1 MKSLKK
7 IIAVFTAVSVMA
19 CCFAGCSGKDE
30 PAADTT
36 VSTTVTTT
44 TQQAVSAVDVSKSAE
59 QEIIS
64 FTGTDKDGN
73 TLNLVPV
80 FDNDGKTIIAGY
92 ITSVTNQAKQ
102 LLNANQYKLLNCV
115 VGASLADG
123 KIVLDTDKNKNLV
136 QIESYS
142 DMQGNLVCIRDTK
155 DLNKNKNTAEF
166 IKIISGIDSNKIK
179 IYMAFAAAGKKYQ
192 TVTISSENKKFY
204 MTDNGKKTE
213 VKVVNALN
221 TAVSRTVSKDAND
234 NKKKSKTTTTKKK
247 TDKKGKTTAPSDGYI
262 NIKLLKNRAAEC
274 NSPNVTLS
282 TGKVVITKGGNYKF
296 TSSTDNW
303 HGQIELRLSNTEKAE
318 LRFEDVKISNDSENI
333 LRIIDTSITSDRS
346 FIEAEA
352 MAGTAADDAIKEVA
366 DNDKAPNV
374 DISFPTGTKS
384 IFETSVNSY
393 TGVIYNEAKLTIK
406 GNGSA
411 QINSTRN
418 ANNCICSTKSITV
431 KNVRLSLTTA
441 QNASTSNLAEST
453 GSAKGIY
460 SYSKVIMESGSLNI
474 KSNGDAIRCDSFTSN
489 GGTTTVKS
497 SACDGIDAD
506 DAIVLSGGTVKSVAL
521 QKSCFKVR
529 RVNNT
534 EKGYNKGIRPGK
546 GDTFKITKG
555 TVIGES
561 KKITTVQKA
570 STQAS
575 ITCKAQKAGKG
586 TAAAAEESKVP
597 IKFNISGLKKS
608 ENECIKF
615 LYSSSGVKAGKNY
628 TVTGGKEP
636 GKVTWNGK
644 VGTAEITSSNTK

>member
-1 MKSLKK
+1 MNSIKK
-7 IIAVFTAVSVMA
+7 IIAVFTAASIMV
-19 CCFAGCSGKDE
+19 CCFAGCSEKAE
-30 PAADTT
+30 PTADTT

-44 TQQAVSAVDVSKSAE
+44 QQVVSAVDVSKSAE

-80 FDNDGKTIIAGY
+80 FDKDGKTVIAGY
-92 ITSVTNQAKQ
+92 ITSVTNKAKQ

-115 VGASLADG
+115 VGASSADG
-123 KIVLDTDKNKNLV
+123 KIVLDTDKEKNLV
-136 QIESYS
+136 QIEAYS
-142 DMQGNLVCIRDTK
+142 DLQGNLVCMKDTK

-166 IKIISGIDSNKIK
+166 IKIMSGIDSNKVK
-179 IYMAFAAAGKKYQ
+179 IYMAYTTADKKYQ
-192 TVTISSENKKFY
+192 PVTISSENSKLY
-204 MTDNGKKTE
+204 MTENGKKTE
-213 VKVVNALN
+213 VKLVNALN
-221 TAVSRTVSKDAND
+221 TAASKTVSKDAND
-234 NKKKSKTTTTKKK
+234 NKKKSKTTTTKKSK
-247 TDKKGKTTAPSDGYI
+247 TKKTSTTAPGKSYI
-262 NIKLLKNRAAEC
+262 GIKLLKNRAAEC

-282 TGKVVITKGGNYKF
+282 TGKVVITKGGDYKI

-303 HGQIELRLSNTEKAE
+303 HGQIEVRLKNTESAE
-318 LRFEDVKISNDSENI
+318 LRFEDVKITNDSENI
-333 LRIIDTSITSDRS
+333 IRIIDTSIPSDRS

-366 DNDKAPNV
+366 DNNKAPNV

-384 IFETSVNSY
+384 TFETSANSY
-393 TGVIYNEAKLTIK
+393 TGVIYNESKLTVK

-411 QINSTRN
+411 EINSTRN
-418 ANNCICSTKSITV
+418 ANNCICSTKSITI
-431 KNVRLSLTTA
+431 KNVRLSLKTA
-441 QNASTSNLAEST
+441 QNGSTANLAEST

-460 SYSKVIMESGSLNI
+460 SYSNVIMESGSLNI
-474 KSNGDAIRCDSFTSN
+474 KSNGDAIRCDSFTSK
-489 GGTTTVKS
+489 GGTTTLKS

-506 DAIVLSGGTVKSVAL
+506 DAIVLSGGTVKSIAL

-534 EKGYNKGIRPGK
+534 EKGIGKGVRAGK

-615 LYSSSGVKAGKNY
+615 LYSSSSVKSGKAY
-628 TVTGGKEP
+628 TVNGGKDP
-636 GKVTWNGK
+636 GTVKWVGK
-644 VGTAEITSSNTK
+644 VGMAEITSSNTK